1 MLKQYEII
9 TIINTL
15 KDNYSVWLDEK
26 YFDVLHKFVLDL
38 KELIRKECKEK
49 NNGTNKLY

>member
-15 KDNYSVWLDEK
+15 EFNYSVWLNEK
-26 YFDVLHKFVLDL
+26 YFDVLHNFVLDL
-38 KELIRKECKEK
+38 KELIRKECEE
-49 NNGTNKLY
+49 